1 MGMSNW
7 ASQIKNDLEK
17 VQDERQQINGVDFV
31 DGENPEL
38 TEQEKNFV
46 EKPVTEGRQILN
58 E

>member
-17 VQDERQQINGVDFV
+17 VSAERHQLNAVDDV

-46 EKPVTEGRQILN
+46 EKSVTEGRQILN
-58 E
+58 G

>member
-7 ASQIKNDLEK
+7 ASQIKSDLEK

-46 EKPVTEGRQILN
+46 EKSVTEGRQILN